1 MVAMVD
7 IASAATDGRTDGREE
22 RLEILV
28 PSAPGGS
35 RDVYA
40 RVIARHMSKYLPG
53 APAIIVKNMPGAG
66 EDIILNY
73 LYHRAKQ
80 DGTVFATIRGE
91 VLQNEVVPRL
101 LGVSN
106 KTVTKVKAWFG
117 K

>member
-1 MVAMVD
+1 M
-7 IASAATDGRTDGREE
+7 
-22 RLEILV
+22 
-28 PSAPGGS
+28 
-35 RDVYA
+35 
-40 RVIARHMSKYLPG
+40 
-53 APAIIVKNMPGAG
+53 
-66 EDIILNY
+66 LNY